1 MKIEE
6 ISDNEYLSLFGPY
19 CHPYN
24 SVQYNSLYKRKCEKT
39 ICLLFYENRTKIGL
53 IAGIKESTLSSPF
66 SAPFGGFTA
75 NGHLVKLNELNDAV
89 ILLENYSKQNLINNI
104 KFILPPSIYDENL
117 ISKTHYSLTLN
128 GYTLLTDINYHFQTA
143 NFARYKEDVIEKK
156 ARQNLNKAIDFGLI
170 FKQVFSNSEKS
181 IAYDIIKSNKDSKG
195 RPTCLRFDDI
205 IEVSNI
211 IPIDFFLVFT
221 KDHPIASAIVYR
233 VSKNIVHVIY
243 WGDLSES
250 NLYRPMNF
258 LSYKLFEFYSNQ
270 RIEIIDLAT
279 ASTGGIPNF
288 GLCNFKE
295 NIGCT
300 ATLKFTI
307 SKSIL

>member
-6 ISDNEYLSLFGPY
+6 ISDNEYLSLFDPY

-24 SVQYNSLYKRKCEKT
+24 SVQYNSLYKHKCEK
-39 ICLLFYENRTKIGL
+39 IIYLLFHENRTKLGL
-53 IAGIKESTLSSPF
+53 IAGVKEGALSSPF
-66 SAPFGGFTA
+66 SAPFGGFTS
-75 NGHLVKLNELNDAV
+75 NKDQTKLNELNEAV
-89 ILLENYSKQNLINNI
+89 QLLENYSKQNLVNSI
-104 KFILPPSIYDENL
+104 KFILPTSIYDENFL
-117 ISKTHYSLTLN
+117 SKTHYSLTLN
-128 GYTLLTDINYHFQTA
+128 GYTPLTDINYHFQTSY
-143 NFARYKEDVIEKK
+143 FTGYKEERIVKK
-156 ARQNLNKAIDFGLI
+156 VRQNLNKAIDFGLI
-170 FKQVFSNSEKS
+170 FNQVFSDSEKS

-195 RPTCLRFDDI
+195 RPTCLSFDDI

-258 LSYKLFEFYSNQ
+258 LSYKIFEFYSNQ
-270 RIEIIDLAT
+270 GIEIIDLAT
-279 ASTGGIPNF
+279 ASLEGIPNF

-300 ATLKFTI
+300 ATLKYTM